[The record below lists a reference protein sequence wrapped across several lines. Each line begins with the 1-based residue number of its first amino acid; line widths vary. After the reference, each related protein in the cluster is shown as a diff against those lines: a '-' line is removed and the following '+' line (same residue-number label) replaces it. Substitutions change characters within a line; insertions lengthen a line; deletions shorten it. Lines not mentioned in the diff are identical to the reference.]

1 MAGSTW
7 RPPSHHH
14 LTQLGLSSQSC
25 PCGWVGPHCLMS
37 LCTRRPPTGFRART
51 GPMGH
56 EEQAPRRPPQGW
68 GWEKTPVSTGPRW
81 ACTWPGTG
89 APTSVPEGRARARVS
104 SRGRAHRRPRGVT
117 VVDTPSFLDKQ
128 CPAQALAPAL
138 APLVPGEET
147 HALRVGAGGGKEL
160 PGAPQ
165 LQVGEVLPVPRG
177 GQQALQGLQRR
188 PAGEQRGSP
197 SQPCPRRG
205 CRAALDGKGH
215 SGSCLGSGPQWPGG
229 LPGGEL
235 CWGRGQREDTRARAC
250 ALWSVAG
257 AGAWRV
263 PPPGGRV

>member
-128 CPAQALAPAL
+128 WPGSGPGPCPGPARTWRGDPRPAGRCGWWQRAP
-138 APLVPGEET
+138 
-147 HALRVGAGGGKEL
+147 
-160 PGAPQ
+160 
-165 LQVGEVLPVPRG
+165 
-177 GQQALQGLQRR
+177 RR
-188 PAGEQRGSP
+188 PA
-197 SQPCPRRG
+197 
-205 CRAALDGKGH
+205 A
-215 SGSCLGSGPQWPGG
+215 
-229 LPGGEL
+229 
-235 CWGRGQREDTRARAC
+235 
-250 ALWSVAG
+250 
-257 AGAWRV
+257 
-263 PPPGGRV
+263 PGGRSPASAPWWTAGPSGPPATSCRGAEGVTEPALPPVRVPGRPGWKGTFRLLSGLRAPVAWRPPWG